1 MSNKM
6 KPEERAKHL
15 EPVSDLITNIGT
27 DSKRFRE
34 RIVPLQSYPK
44 RSARQTSVKPKTTK
58 DSSEKIYF
66 KVAPSSKVDRLEGIE
81 HP

>member
-1 MSNKM
+1 MMSNKM

-34 RIVPLQSYPK
+34 RIVPLSSYPK
-44 RSARQTSVKPKTTK
+44 RGARQNSVKPKDAGAK
-58 DSSEKIYF
+58 VYF
-66 KVAPSSKVDRLEGIE
+66 KVAPSSKVERLEGIE
-81 HP
+81 KP